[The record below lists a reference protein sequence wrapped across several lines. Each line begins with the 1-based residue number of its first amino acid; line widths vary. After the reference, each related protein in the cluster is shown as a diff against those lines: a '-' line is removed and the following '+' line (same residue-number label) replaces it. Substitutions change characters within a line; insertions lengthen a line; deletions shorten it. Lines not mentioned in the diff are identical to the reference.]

1 MRGLYME
8 YHDFSDNNKHFFTM
22 NCEWQKLLR
31 EFESAKHFIDSLGFL
46 TFGKDMGIIRSACG
60 IQPVHT
66 NQILQSAAQTIQSM
80 IACAEY
86 GNIADVHVLLRKLR
100 DDLFFYLYVIV
111 ACRNNDILSE
121 DNLSKQETYI
131 NAWIKN
137 QLSRLNISEVIK
149 DITSSGECVELV
161 EKFRLKDELK
171 QIGCTLNNYTH
182 GNGNLYYNRLY
193 THYKDDEICNISAEL
208 IYMLNYILIT
218 FVFLLV
224 LLSPVSIMAS
234 DYLDA
239 LDLSMTPEENSQY
252 WVAPFVSEFI
262 EKHKELLG
270 ETAFEYLRTV
280 TQMEI

>member
-1 MRGLYME
+1 ME
-8 YHDFSDNNKHFFTM
+8 YHDFSINNKHFFSSD
-22 NCEWQKLLR
+22 CEWQKLLS
-31 EFESAKHFIDSLGFL
+31 EFESAKHFVDNLGYL
-46 TFGKDMGIIRSACG
+46 AFGKDMGIIRSSACDF
-60 IQPVHT
+60 QPVYT
-66 NQILQSAAQTIQSM
+66 NQILQSAAQTLQSM
-80 IACAEY
+80 IACSEY

-111 ACRNNDILSE
+111 ACRNNDILSG
-121 DNLSKQETYI
+121 DDLSKQETYI

-137 QLSRLNISEVIK
+137 KLSRLNIKEVID
-149 DITSSGECVELV
+149 DITSTEECVELV
-161 EKFRLKDELK
+161 DKFSLKDELK
-171 QIGCTLNNYTH
+171 QIGYTLNNYTH

-239 LDLSMTPEENSQY
+239 LDFSMTPEENSQC

-262 EKHKELLG
+262 EKHKDLLG
-270 ETAFEYLRTV
+270 ETSFEYLRTV

>member
-1 MRGLYME
+1 ME
-8 YHDFSDNNKHFFTM
+8 YHDFSQNNKHFFAM
-22 NCEWQKLLR
+22 NCGWQKLLR
-31 EFESAKHFIDSLGFL
+31 EFESAKYFIDNLGFL
-46 TFGKDMGIIRSACG
+46 AFGKDMGIIRSACG
-60 IQPVHT
+60 LQPVHT

-137 QLSRLNISEVIK
+137 RLSRLNISEVIK
-149 DITSSGECVELV
+149 DITKSRECIELV
-161 EKFRLKDELK
+161 EKFKLKDELK

-218 FVFLLV
+218 FVFLLA

-234 DYLDA
+234 DYIDA
-239 LDLSMTPEENSQY
+239 LDLSMASEENSQY
-252 WVAPFVSEFI
+252 WVAPFVSEFV
-262 EKHKELLG
+262 EKHKDLLG
-270 ETAFEYLRTV
+270 ATSLEYLRTV

>member
-1 MRGLYME
+1 ME

-22 NCEWQKLLR
+22 NCAWQKLLR

-46 TFGKDMGIIRSACG
+46 AFGKDMGIIRSACG

-80 IACAEY
+80 IACAEC
-86 GNIADVHVLLRKLR
+86 GNIADVHVLLRKFR

-137 QLSRLNISEVIK
+137 RLSRLNISEVIK
-149 DITSSGECVELV
+149 DITNSGECVELV
-161 EKFRLKDELK
+161 EKFKLKDELK

-193 THYKDDEICNISAEL
+193 THYKGDEIRNISAEL

-239 LDLSMTPEENSQY
+239 LDFSMTPEENSQY
-252 WVAPFVSEFI
+252 WVAPFVVEFI
-262 EKHKELLG
+262 EKHKDLLG
-270 ETAFEYLRTV
+270 ETSLEYLRTV

>member
-1 MRGLYME
+1 ME
-8 YHDFSDNNKHFFTM
+8 YHDFSQNNKHFFAM
-22 NCEWQKLLR
+22 SCEWQKVLR

-46 TFGKDMGIIRSACG
+46 AFGKDMGIIRSACG
-60 IQPVHT
+60 LQPVHI

-80 IACAEY
+80 IACAEC
-86 GNIADVHVLLRKLR
+86 GNIADVYVLLRKLR

-131 NAWIKN
+131 DAWIKN
-137 QLSRLNISEVIK
+137 RLSRLNISEIIK
-149 DITSSGECVELV
+149 DITGSGECVELV

-208 IYMLNYILIT
+208 IYMLSYILIT
-218 FVFLLV
+218 FLFLLV
-224 LLSPVSIMAS
+224 LLSPVTIMAS

-239 LDLSMTPEENSQY
+239 LDFSMIPEENSQY
-252 WVAPFVSEFI
+252 WVAPFVVEFI
-262 EKHKELLG
+262 EKHKDLLG
-270 ETAFEYLRTV
+270 ETSLEYLRTV

>member
-1 MRGLYME
+1 ME

-31 EFESAKHFIDSLGFL
+31 EFESAKHFIDSLGL
-46 TFGKDMGIIRSACG
+46 LAFGKDMGIIRSACG

-137 QLSRLNISEVIK
+137 RLSRLNISEVIK
-149 DITSSGECVELV
+149 DITNSGECVELV
-161 EKFRLKDELK
+161 EKFKLKDELK

-193 THYKDDEICNISAEL
+193 THYKGDEIRNISAEL

-224 LLSPVSIMAS
+224 LLSPVSIIAS

-239 LDLSMTPEENSQY
+239 LDFSMTPEENSQY
-252 WVAPFVSEFI
+252 WVVPFVVEFI
-262 EKHKELLG
+262 EKHKDLLG
-270 ETAFEYLRTV
+270 KTSLEYLRTV

>member
-1 MRGLYME
+1 ME

-137 QLSRLNISEVIK
+137 QLSHLNISEVIK

>member
-1 MRGLYME
+1 ME

-46 TFGKDMGIIRSACG
+46 AFGKDMGIIRSACG

-86 GNIADVHVLLRKLR
+86 GNIADVHILLRKLR

-137 QLSRLNISEVIK
+137 RLSRLNISEVIE
-149 DITSSGECVELV
+149 DITRSAECAELV

-171 QIGCTLNNYTH
+171 QIGYTLNNYTH

-193 THYKDDEICNISAEL
+193 THYKDDEIRNISTEL
-208 IYMLNYILIT
+208 IYMLNYILIA

-224 LLSPVSIMAS
+224 LLSPGCIMAP
-234 DYLDA
+234 DYLDV
-239 LDLSMTPEENSQY
+239 LDFSMMPEENSQY
-252 WVAPFVSEFI
+252 WVAPFVSEFV
-262 EKHKELLG
+262 EKHKDLLG
-270 ETAFEYLRTV
+270 ATALEYLRTV